1 MMNKWVT
8 GWEDEW
14 GEMGGWVGG
23 REDGQADG
31 WKDGGQRDAVSGS
44 VDGAENREMDE
55 KMSVEANGGKGEWA
69 NGTWGKI
76 GKWMVEQVNGK
87 QG

>member
-14 GEMGGWVGG
+14 GKMGGWVGG
-23 REDGQADG
+23 REDGQANG
-31 WKDGGQRDAVSGS
+31 WKDGGQRDAVSGY

-55 KMSVEANGGKGEWA
+55 KMSV
-69 NGTWGKI
+69 
-76 GKWMVEQVNGK
+76 
-87 QG
+87 